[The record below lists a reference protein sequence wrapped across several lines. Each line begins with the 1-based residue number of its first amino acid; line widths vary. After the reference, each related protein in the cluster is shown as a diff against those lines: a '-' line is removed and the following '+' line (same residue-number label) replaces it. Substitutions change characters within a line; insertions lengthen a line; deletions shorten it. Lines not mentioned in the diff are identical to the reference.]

1 MRSMRG
7 AGRKWKRYAREARL
21 AAQAGAVEAWIRG
34 LARRFG
40 SEPIAVAMEQTRA
53 ALLWQLSKYEHLHL
67 YVVPPQTSA

>member
-1 MRSMRG
+1 VVLAES
-7 AGRKWKRYAREARL
+7 GRDTREKRVL